1 MKNIYVLLFVACV
14 LNIGCSGFSPT
25 KTPIQM
31 PSTFVQAQTQ
41 KTFAQQMNE
50 QYQQERQNCVT
61 RINNNKN
68 KLRQLIREYND
79 IQAYQYRYVYA
90 ENNYGV
96 QTSYRTQDMSVSK
109 RMQEINSVIWY
120 TESQIAQDENTIRS
134 NTVMR

>member
-1 MKNIYVLLFVACV
+1 MKNIFVLLIVTSV
-14 LNIGCSGFSPT
+14 LTVGCGFSPT

-31 PSTFVQAQTQ
+31 PVNYEQATPQ

-79 IQAYQYRYVYA
+79 IQAYQYRYVYT

-96 QTSYRTQDMSVSK
+96 QTSYRTQDMLVSK